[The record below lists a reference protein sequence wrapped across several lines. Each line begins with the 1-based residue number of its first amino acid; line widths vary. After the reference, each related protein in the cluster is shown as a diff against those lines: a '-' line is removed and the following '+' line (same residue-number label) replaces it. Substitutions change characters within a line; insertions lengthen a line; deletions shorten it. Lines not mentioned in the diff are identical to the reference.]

1 MSGQNISKPEIKMLP
16 SQSMN
21 DFDILQWHSTPQAI
35 LDIMEGPTL
44 ADKLSSVLEF
54 GDLPVATG
62 IPIAL
67 GGASGSG
74 KSLTLAKLAAR
85 YARQA
90 IQSAGQIKEPL
101 VLACDDTPGSYE
113 KLKSVLKGCRVSIQ
127 QPPNSI
133 YSLDGENRI
142 VLIDLPGINIY
153 SPKAMKHMLEIIER
167 FRARLSLVI
176 PAGMDPEEAADIAG
190 TFKECG
196 TNTIIASRLE
206 QSGRIGSVI
215 TAAACGLKLTYGSY
229 SGNVNAGFSKLSAKM
244 LAGRLVQLP
253 NIAVPQI

>member
-1 MSGQNISKPEIKMLP
+1 MTTPKTNLQKTDDSLP
-16 SQSMN
+16 SRHMN
-21 DFDILQWHSTPQAI
+21 DVDILQWHSIPYGI
-35 LDIMEGPTL
+35 REIMEGETL
-44 ADKLSSVLEF
+44 SEKLSSVIEF
-54 GDLPVATG
+54 GELPITTG

-133 YSLDGENRI
+133 YGLDGENRV

-153 SPKAMKHMLEIIER
+153 SKTAMKHMMDIVER
-167 FRARLSLVI
+167 FRARMSLVI

-190 TFKECG
+190 IFKNCG
-196 TNTIIASRLE
+196 TNTLIASRLE

-229 SGNVNAGFSKLSAKM
+229 SGNVNEGFSKLSAQM
-244 LAGRLVQLP
+244 IADRLIQLP
-253 NIAVPQI
+253 KINL